1 MKTIILATDFSAA
14 ALNAGVY
21 AVKMANTVDAAVLI
35 LNVYEVIAN
44 YGEMVIDLDVNDLK
58 INAESEMLKFKSSLI
73 QQTNTNSSITTEV
86 RLGIFKDELVSMCER
101 INPYAVIMGSQEKT
115 ATENFLMGGHAG
127 KTIDHFTWPMIT
139 VPATAV
145 FADIKKIAFAYD
157 FDAAI
162 EEGFIK
168 DIKLLAIDF
177 NATIDILNASNE
189 AEFDA
194 EFTTLSHTLE
204 QAFKPIQIK
213 YNFLS
218 DNNTDEAIL
227 AFVEDNNIDLLV
239 VMPKH
244 HNFFQKIFQKSHT
257 KNLVLHSHVPVLSLN
272 K

>member
-21 AVKMANTVDAAVLI
+21 AVKMAKTVDTTVLI

-58 INAESEMLKFKSSLI
+58 INAEREMLQFKSTLI

-101 INPYAVIMGSQEKT
+101 INPYAVIMGSQGKT

-127 KTIDHFTWPMIT
+127 KSINHFSWPMIT
-139 VPATAV
+139 VPANAV
-145 FADIKKIAFAYD
+145 FAGIKKIAIAYD
-157 FDAAI
+157 FNAAI
-162 EEGFIK
+162 EEDLIK
-168 DIKLLAIDF
+168 DIKLLALDF
-177 NATIDILNASNE
+177 NATIDIINAANE

-204 QAFKPIQIK
+204 RAFKPLQIN
-213 YNFLS
+213 YNFLAV
-218 DNNTDEAIL
+218 NNTEEGIL
-227 AFVEDNNIDLLV
+227 AFVDDNNIDLLI

-257 KNLVLHSHVPVLSLN
+257 KNLILHSHIPVLSLN